1 MPKAAIAEAR
11 AEILRRPDLSGSG
24 RRTALTD
31 VTDTWL
37 AEVFD
42 AAARGVDAPAALVA
56 VGGHGRRELAP
67 GSDLD
72 VMLIHR
78 GDGRQAAKLAEGMW
92 YPIWDARLPLDH
104 SVRTMGEARTIAASD
119 MKALLGLLDLRVLAG
134 DRTLGEHLRT
144 AILADWRA
152 MARRRIGELR
162 ELVGI
167 RRSRWGDLSHMLE
180 PDLKEAYGG
189 LREVTVMRGIAASWL
204 TDIPHGEWQNGVEVL
219 LDVRDALHM
228 TTGSRSDVLLLQ
240 EQDPVAEALHV
251 RDGDDL
257 LRRVYD
263 AARSV
268 AYVSDHV
275 WQRIDRLTW
284 QPRPSGRR
292 TVVRSGPT
300 RIPLADGVVRH
311 GGEAV
316 LAHDAQPA
324 QDPTLLLRAAAAAAN
339 AGVPL
344 AAHTVERLA
353 KESAPLPTP
362 WPRAARESFV
372 ALLGSGPMLLHVWE
386 GLDQVGI
393 IDALI
398 PGWAAIRSAPQRN
411 AIHRYTV
418 DRHLIET
425 VLQCQTRD
433 VRRPDLLLIG
443 ALLHDFGKTRGGD
456 HSVVGAQLAEPIATT
471 MGFDE
476 GETDAIVTLVRH
488 HLLLPDIATG
498 RDIDDAATI
507 DEVCTIVPNAEHIE
521 LLAALS
527 RADAL
532 ATGPSV
538 SSAWRLGLIANLAG
552 RCIAALDGVD
562 VAREPELSQ
571 DEAFLL
577 HHSGLWVTV
586 DEQFDG
592 CVVTVAAPDAPGLLS
607 LVAAVLSARHLQI
620 RSARVSTAGG
630 RALQRWF
637 ATPLFGDAPTGT
649 DLHDDVRRALAGH
662 YDPMERLRTRE
673 TSVPSRTTEPA
684 LVDITHPPQAARTV
698 VEVRAQDRPGLLH
711 QITAAISACQVSIH
725 GAKVDTRG
733 ADVVDVF
740 FVTNVRGEPLDEGD
754 ATSLRDAL
762 LDVLR

>member
-1 MPKAAIAEAR
+1 MPKGAIVTAR
-11 AEILRRPDLSGSG
+11 AEILRRPDLFGSG

-31 VTDTWL
+31 VTDAWL

-42 AAARGVDAPAALVA
+42 TAAHGVGAPAALVA

-78 GDGRQAAKLAEGMW
+78 GDALQAAQLADGIW
-92 YPIWDARLPLDH
+92 YPIWDAGLPLDH
-104 SVRTMGEARTIAASD
+104 SVRTMGEARTIAATD
-119 MKALLGLLDLRVLAG
+119 MKALLGILDLRVLAG
-134 DRTLGEHLRT
+134 DRSLGDHLRT
-144 AILADWRA
+144 SVLADWRA

-162 ELVGI
+162 DVVGV

-189 LREVTVMRGIAASWL
+189 LREATIMRGIAASWL
-204 TDIPHGEWQNGVEVL
+204 TDIPHGDWSNAIEVL

-228 TTGSRSDVLLLQ
+228 VTGSRSDVLLLQ
-240 EQDPVAEALHV
+240 EQESVAAALHL

-257 LRRVYD
+257 LRAVYG
-263 AARSV
+263 AARTV

-284 QPRPSGRR
+284 QPQRPGRR
-292 TVVRSGPT
+292 ANVRSGPA

-311 GGEAV
+311 AGEAV
-316 LAHDAQPA
+316 LAHDARPA

-344 AAHTVERLA
+344 AAHTMERLA
-353 KESAPLPTP
+353 DESAALPKP

-372 ALLGSGPMLLHVWE
+372 SLLGSGPMLLHVWE
-386 GLDQVGI
+386 GLDQVGV
-393 IDALI
+393 IDELI
-398 PGWAAIRSAPQRN
+398 PGWAVIRCAPQRN

-433 VRRPDLLLIG
+433 VRRPDLLLVG
-443 ALLHDFGKTRGGD
+443 ALLHDFGKARGGD
-456 HSVVGAQLAEPIATT
+456 HSVIGAQLAAPIARS
-471 MGFDE
+471 MGFDDK
-476 GETDAIVTLVRH
+476 ETEAIVTLVRH
-488 HLLLPDIATG
+488 HLLLPDVATG
-498 RDIDDAATI
+498 RDIDDPTTI
-507 DEVCTIVPNAEHIE
+507 AEVCRIVPNAEHIE

-538 SSAWRLGLIANLAG
+538 SSAWRLGLIASLAR
-552 RCIAALDGVD
+552 RCIAALDGTP
-562 VAREPELSQ
+562 VAREPELSHE
-571 DEAFLL
+571 EAFLL
-577 HHSGLWVTV
+577 HQSGLWVTV
-586 DEQFDG
+586 DEQLDG
-592 CVVTVAAPDAPGLLS
+592 CIVTVAAPDAPGLLS

-620 RSARVSTAGG
+620 RSARVSTSGD

-637 ATPLFGDAPTGT
+637 ATPLFGDPPTGT

-662 YDPMERLRTRE
+662 YDPMARLRSRE
-673 TSVPSRTTEPA
+673 ASLPSRAAEPA
-684 LVDITHPPQAARTV
+684 QVNITHPPQAARSV

-733 ADVVDVF
+733 TDVVDVF
-740 FVTNVRGEPLDEGD
+740 FVTNDRGEPLDDGD
-754 ATSLRDAL
+754 ASTLRGAL
-762 LDVLR
+762 LDATR